1 MSDCL
6 VIGGGIIG
14 MLTAIELNN
23 AGMQVTIIDR
33 GHLGQACSWAG
44 GGILAQLHAWRENP
58 VLDPLVN
65 LSQKLYPEL
74 VNELIAET
82 GIDPEWQMSGMLVLD
97 PDNIK
102 KALSWGLSNDIQIEH
117 ITGKDIQD
125 LEPALTMVE
134 SDALWLPEVAQVRN
148 PRLLKAM
155 RSFLLNIGV
164 KIIEDLQVSKILI
177 TRSHITGIE
186 TARGVIDAD
195 KVIIATGAW
204 SAGLLNTIDHSL
216 PIKPVRG
223 QMISYQLPE
232 NKLQRIL
239 LKDEHYVIPRIDGLV
254 LSGSTVEDVGFINET
269 TEGALE
275 GLRRAAEEIYPGI
288 NDHPLTG
295 HWSGLRPGSPE
306 GVPVIDACPDVEGL
320 FLNAGHYRNGVL
332 LAPASA
338 RLMADIVCKTPECI
352 EKKPFEWRVNSAD

>member
-1 MSDCL
+1 MSNCL
-6 VIGGGIIG
+6 IIGGGVVG
-14 MLTAIELNN
+14 MATAVELNN
-23 AGMQVTIIDR
+23 AGIQVTIIDR
-33 GHLGQACSWAG
+33 GQLGQACSWAG
-44 GGILAQLHAWRENP
+44 GGILAQLHAWRENM
-58 VLDPLVN
+58 VLDPLVH

-97 PDNIK
+97 PDNIE
-102 KALSWGLSNDIQIEH
+102 KALSWGLSNNIQIEH
-117 ITGKDIQD
+117 IVRNDIQD
-125 LEPALTMVE
+125 LEPALAMVE

-164 KIIEDLQVSKILI
+164 KIIEDLKVRKILI
-177 TRSHITGIE
+177 NRSHITGIE
-186 TARGVIDAD
+186 TARGVINAD
-195 KVIIATGAW
+195 KVIISAGAW
-204 SAGLLNTIDHSL
+204 SARLLNTIDLHL

-239 LKDEHYVIPRIDGLV
+239 LKDEHYIIPRKDGLV
-254 LSGSTVEDVGFINET
+254 LAGSTVEDVGFTNET
-269 TEGALE
+269 TESALKS
-275 GLRRAAEEIYPGI
+275 LRSAAEEIYPGI
-288 NDHPLTG
+288 NNHPLTG

-306 GVPVIDACPDVEGL
+306 GVPIIDACPDVEGL

-338 RLMADIVCKTPECI
+338 RLMADIVCGVACT
-352 EKKPFEWRVNSAD
+352 EKKHFEWRVNGLE